1 MCHNNRVTC
10 ITTIVL
16 RWSNNWSAG
25 FDSLVLWS
33 LKRYKMIYTKG
44 WSYHSRWGNEFYLM
58 HGDRN
63 RNFFQV
69 VFYSC
74 INYCWIYNWNPHRGF
89 NIEIEYWLEQHK
101 WQITV
106 TGKSIFFFVINAGHL
121 FPIYSA
127 ALLPFC
133 RNSPCRLLFAKGG
146 RKRGFLSFNGAN
158 HVLKAQNVP
167 KDNFNFFLRRN
178 PPTDFCDLS
187 FIFLRFLFCF
197 ELAGGKRFPKH
208 CRLLT

>member
-1 MCHNNRVTC
+1 MFGFEPGAVFQLKGVFGKLHWPFQLIPSLLKGTARRERAKRGNNGKWWETRENM
-10 ITTIVL
+10 
-16 RWSNNWSAG
+16 RHFKSAFG
-25 FDSLVLWS
+25 FASRECAGDGRGAWEWQVKTP
-33 LKRYKMIYTKG
+33 LKR
-44 WSYHSRWGNEFYLM
+44 
-58 HGDRN
+58 
-63 RNFFQV
+63 
-69 VFYSC
+69 
-74 INYCWIYNWNPHRGF
+74 F

-167 KDNFNFFLRRN
+167 KDNLNFFLRRN